1 MTNELNMNKA
11 TRKFKSKG
19 LLYHSALLNFIIY
32 SNFPERA
39 FDYKVPQNMFS
50 INFLLVQTKTV
61 FKYKINDIPISFYDA
76 KIKTSSKAV
85 KYFLKSAPRIQMIEP
100 ISPVTA
106 ANLFSQFLQIGY
118 VTYHKT
124 YV

>member
-39 FDYKVPQNMFS
+39 FDYKVIPKTFFLS
-50 INFLLVQTKTV
+50 IFLLVQTKTV
-61 FKYKINDIPISFYDA
+61 FKYKINDIQISSFDA
-76 KIKTSSKAV
+76 KIKRSPKAV
-85 KYFLKSAPRIQMIEP
+85 KYFLKIAPRIQMIEP
-100 ISPVTA
+100 ISPLTA
-106 ANLFSQFLQIGY
+106 ANLFS
-118 VTYHKT
+118 
-124 YV
+124 